1 MSLKAVPQFACPQ
14 WKSAGWLLL
23 KRKATARSASGVRGL
38 WIRKS
43 RVRAV
48 AAVLFAVMAAGV
60 VPTGWG
66 AGSIGFGIA
75 QAQNLGMR
83 VVSGIVVDGD
93 SAPLA
98 GATVFLKDLK
108 TKNIRSYTSD
118 GEGKYRFTGVNMAQ
132 DHELWAEKDGK
143 KSLVKTV
150 SSWDTRKEFVQELKL
165 K

>member
-1 MSLKAVPQFACPQ
+1 MSFKAVPQFTCPQ
-14 WKSAGWLLL
+14 WRSAGWLLL
-23 KRKATARSASGVRGL
+23 NRKATSRSASGVKGL
-38 WIRKS
+38 WGQR
-43 RVRAV
+43 RVHWV
-48 AAVLFAVMAAGV
+48 ASVFFAFMAAGV
-60 VPTGWG
+60 VPTSSNS
-66 AGSIGFGIA
+66 GSMGLGIA

-83 VVSGIVVDGD
+83 VVSGIVVNAD

-108 TKNIRSYTSD
+108 NKNIRSYTSD
-118 GEGKYRFTGVNMAQ
+118 AEGKYRFTGVNMAQ